1 MHSVYGVLRTPRVA
15 TFSFRLTRMARGR
28 AGLLLVLAALCRLCY
43 GWQCSGAQVLRS
55 GRTPWPAASGASA
68 AARPGAP
75 RPRGDLGERLPLVSR
90 RAGGAARW
98 TASASLGSAADAFRQ
113 GLLKTQV
120 AQRFPGEAEEAAC
133 AIESWSTRMAP
144 HLFSRVCK
152 GPRLLKEVQEAL
164 PMLHWAK
171 VHLASL
177 PNHTGRITLVDLCSG
192 FGYLSMLLAEA
203 LPQDRLDKILLVD
216 RAWPLASEPPRDHHI
231 SAHHL
236 HADIGWRVPLIPVRC
251 NINKKSERGKLDAI
265 FSSAPGPVFIFGV
278 HLCGAL
284 SIRAVELFNAH
295 PQATFFALKPC
306 CLPNKSLAW
315 GGLAGPGWVGGGAGE
330 GEGEEAG
337 TTKQKRGLGGAQQEA
352 ETWRLGGYAFP
363 LGAVVARGRHK
374 AVGALGYSCFVCSG
388 FVQWLYIMALFS
400 CLIYGGFM

>member
-1 MHSVYGVLRTPRVA
+1 M
-15 TFSFRLTRMARGR
+15 
-28 AGLLLVLAALCRLCY
+28 LVLAALCRLCY
-43 GWQCSGAQVLRS
+43 GWQCSRAQVLRS
-55 GRTPWPAASGASA
+55 GRTPWRAAAGASA
-68 AARPGAP
+68 AARPGALC
-75 RPRGDLGERLPLVSR
+75 PRGDLLERLPLVSR

-98 TASASLGSAADAFRQ
+98 TASAPLGSAADAFRQ

-133 AIESWSTRMAP
+133 AVESWSTRMAP

-216 RAWPLASEPPRDHHI
+216 RSWPLASESPRDHHI

-306 CLPNKSLAW
+306 CLPNKSLAR
-315 GGLAGPGWVGGGAGE
+315 GGFAGPEWVGGAGE

-337 TTKQKRGLGGAQQEA
+337 ETKKKKGAQA
-352 ETWRLGGYAFP
+352 ETWLLGGYAFP

-374 AVGALGYSCFVCSG
+374 AVGALYSG
-388 FVQWLYIMALFS
+388 FI
-400 CLIYGGFM
+400 